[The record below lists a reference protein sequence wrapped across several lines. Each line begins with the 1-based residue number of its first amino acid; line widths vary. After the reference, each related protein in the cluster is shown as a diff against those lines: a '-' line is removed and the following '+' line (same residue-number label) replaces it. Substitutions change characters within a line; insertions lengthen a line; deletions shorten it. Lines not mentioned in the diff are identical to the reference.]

1 MKLIWIAIIASVA
14 TGAFAQ
20 SQPRAEVFPSAQI
33 HDQLEGLVK
42 QAESSGS
49 SGATLGEYGTH
60 AVKIS
65 ERAASGGAEMH
76 AHFVDIF
83 YVTAGKAT
91 LITGGQIVAPRKGDD
106 GETTGT
112 GILDGKAHPIG
123 VGDVVHIPAGVPHQL
138 LVAPGS
144 HYSAVVI
151 KVKE

>member
-91 LITGGQIVAPRKGDD
+91 LIPVDRLSPPAK
-106 GETTGT
+106 ETTEKPLEPEFSTARLTQSGLAT
-112 GILDGKAHPIG
+112 LFIFPPAC
-123 VGDVVHIPAGVPHQL
+123 HINFSLLRARITAQL
-138 LVAPGS
+138 S
-144 HYSAVVI
+144 S
-151 KVKE
+151 K